1 MKLSTQVKPA
11 MSREDERDELRR
23 DIKHLQT
30 QCDQNGCDDKRM
42 DRGGTLGLL
51 VREKELLFNI
61 LLAM

>member
-1 MKLSTQVKPA
+1 

-51 VREKELLFNI
+51 VREKERLFNI